1 MLTKLDFGDLVLWI
15 VISSLSGVV
24 NTCPPAP
31 GIVSSN
37 ALSYWKSL
45 DLYLSAPQF
54 SQAWGDQVNS
64 SAAQVSVLSFLHFPF
79 SYGCRHFRQTNTGPY
94 NCFCSNSREAHEDN
108 LPRII
113 CQRSLQT
120 GQQPMAIW
128 CSHFLFIALSPMARA
143 GPYITNHTTT
153 LHRCESVLLCIF
165 LQVGNCGG
173 PKRPK
178 VRDLEF
184 VSHSFKVIVLLP
196 LQSSQVVVNWSSA
209 SSRLL
214 STGVA
219 ICWTSCSW
227 NREVVCSH
235 PN

>member
-37 ALSYWKSL
+37 VLSYWKSL

-94 NCFCSNSREAHEDN
+94 NCFCSNSREAHEDASPGSYVSKVCKQDSSYGN
-108 LPRII
+108 LMQSFCIH
-113 CQRSLQT
+113 CLVFY
-120 GQQPMAIW
+120 G
-128 CSHFLFIALSPMARA
+128 LSW
-143 GPYITNHTTT
+143 T
-153 LHRCESVLLCIF
+153 LHHQPYQPRGAQRHMKSCYS
-165 LQVGNCGG
+165 
-173 PKRPK
+173 
-178 VRDLEF
+178 
-184 VSHSFKVIVLLP
+184 
-196 LQSSQVVVNWSSA
+196 
-209 SSRLL
+209 
-214 STGVA
+214 
-219 ICWTSCSW
+219 ICWLDSSMW
-227 NREVVCSH
+227 KS
-235 PN
+235 